1 MKNTRLIGERCKCSN
16 VFSLLILI
24 DRGLNQ
30 KKNNLNSLQS
40 LYAVLKDADLSKT
53 EYLVSISLRVTPVPI
68 PNTTVKPLR
77 ADDTS
82 GEALR
87 ESKSSPVESP
97 EHMLRTFLM
106 QAISQKFDNI

>member
-1 MKNTRLIGERCKCSN
+1 MPFPYGNVQGLFQPRISN
-16 VFSLLILI
+16 EIPH
-24 DRGLNQ
+24 
-30 KKNNLNSLQS
+30 
-40 LYAVLKDADLSKT
+40 
-53 EYLVSISLRVTPVPI
+53 LVSITSRVTPVPI

-97 EHMLRTFLM
+97 EHMLGTFLM
-106 QAISQKFDNI
+106 QTISQKFDNI